1 MDKIRC
7 HKNLSSSEI
16 TYLRNITQPSMHVE
30 YTDETN
36 EIIINRTINPFE
48 LVFIQISLEYK
59 EI

>member
-1 MDKIRC
+1 
-7 HKNLSSSEI
+7 
-16 TYLRNITQPSMHVE
+16 MHVE